1 MQNYDS
7 LFSQVDSLR
16 DEIIELER
24 SMVQIPTVNTGVM
37 PTGNET
43 ALCDYVHNWLSLE
56 GITSEIIE
64 SAPGRGN
71 LIARVEGGSSDA
83 GLMFMSHLDV
93 VPVEDESKWRFP
105 PFSATISGERIYGRG
120 ASDCKGLLT
129 AQLMAVRIL
138 KRNDIKLDKSL
149 ILASGADEEHGG
161 RFGFGW
167 LAEHY
172 PEKIKAPYAVNEGG
186 GTPIDSPSGLT
197 YVLGIGE
204 KGRLQIEIDVKG
216 SSAHASVPW

>member
-24 SMVQIPTVNTGVM
+24 SMVQIPTINTGVM

-71 LIARVEGGSSDA
+71 LIARVEGDSSDA

-105 PFSATISGERIYGRG
+105 PFSATISGERTILSNVSRT
-120 ASDCKGLLT
+120 SW
-129 AQLMAVRIL
+129 RISP
-138 KRNDIKLDKSL
+138 RPINL
-149 ILASGADEEHGG
+149 IPGDE
-161 RFGFGW
+161 
-167 LAEHY
+167 
-172 PEKIKAPYAVNEGG
+172 N
-186 GTPIDSPSGLT
+186 PS
-197 YVLGIGE
+197 V
-204 KGRLQIEIDVKG
+204 
-216 SSAHASVPW
+216 

>member
-149 ILASGADEEHGG
+149 
-161 RFGFGW
+161 
-167 LAEHY
+167 
-172 PEKIKAPYAVNEGG
+172 
-186 GTPIDSPSGLT
+186 
-197 YVLGIGE
+197 
-204 KGRLQIEIDVKG
+204 
-216 SSAHASVPW
+216 